1 MFDNNNIWL
10 RLSSIKFGEGI
21 STQFGMIIPQTT
33 MKNIATKLGQ
43 KLRNNSVKK
52 LVNYIAYSKQKYIS
66 DVPSIFQGKSN

>member
-1 MFDNNNIWL
+1 
-10 RLSSIKFGEGI
+10 
-21 STQFGMIIPQTT
+21 MIIPQT

-43 KLRNNSVKK
+43 KLRNNSEEK